1 MLAIQRKYW
10 DVGCSHALS
19 PTAQLILH
27 RVELWPAPKTRKSPT
42 DLRNYALDLHVSDVA
57 FGINMSKVKFRS
69 HEVEQGK
76 TQPATNTFLHLTI
89 ELKRWRLHVGP
100 TYVGRR
106 HASGFKSETNQ
117 VIWDLTF
124 PWKFKQAHC
133 RSHQPLNAMGRPC
146 ESTTPRRRSSPTQW
160 RSPSCWWSS
169 HRSRTEPRRTSPGT
183 TCGGSKVQETPRGK
197 THCEASWCL
206 AIPIFAVDSPS
217 PATVAFQSDE
227 WIIPKSLQI

>member
-1 MLAIQRKYW
+1 
-10 DVGCSHALS
+10 
-19 PTAQLILH
+19 
-27 RVELWPAPKTRKSPT
+27 
-42 DLRNYALDLHVSDVA
+42 
-57 FGINMSKVKFRS
+57 MSKVKFRS

-76 TQPATNTFLHLTI
+76 TQPATNAFLHLTI

-146 ESTTPRRRSSPTQW
+146 ESTTPHRRSSPTQW

-183 TCGGSKVQETPRGK
+183 TCGGSKVQETPGGENSLRSKLVFGN
-197 THCEASWCL
+197 THLCSWF
-206 AIPIFAVDSPS
+206 AIPCNSCFSVGWMDNPKKSTNLAVCGNPIH
-217 PATVAFQSDE
+217 PAFKNRVPQNPAIYGWCSY
-227 WIIPKSLQI
+227 